1 MKPAPPKSPP
11 LKSDGWKNPFS
22 LSPVPDT
29 ESPAQAN
36 PDRARTET
44 STIADT
50 VTDAGG
56 PSGTASP
63 KVQTTG
69 PEWRVQF
76 TAYRS
81 AKEAKQALA
90 TLNDRAGAA
99 IGRTPRI
106 IDVADLGDQG
116 VFHRLQAGPLASPED
131 AAKLCILVKAVLP
144 QQSCVPTQVGER

>member
-1 MKPAPPKSPP
+1 MPAAHPTPHRP
-11 LKSDGWKNPFS
+11 G
-22 LSPVPDT
+22 
-29 ESPAQAN
+29 
-36 PDRARTET
+36 
-44 STIADT
+44 
-50 VTDAGG
+50 
-56 PSGTASP
+56 
-63 KVQTTG
+63 VQTTG

-76 TAYRS
+76 AAYRS
-81 AKEAKQALA
+81 AKEAKQALV

-116 VFHRLQAGPLASPED
+116 IFHRLQAGPLASPED